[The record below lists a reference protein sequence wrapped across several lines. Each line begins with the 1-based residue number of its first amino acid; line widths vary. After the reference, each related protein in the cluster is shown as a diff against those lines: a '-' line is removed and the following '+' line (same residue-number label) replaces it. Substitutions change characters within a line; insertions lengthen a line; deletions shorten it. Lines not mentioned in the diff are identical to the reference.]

1 MFIHALRK
9 LKRLIF
15 PPHEK
20 WRRIKF
26 GIAKGSW
33 FLVNRHSH
41 MRIEF
46 GVFELSLAK
55 HVRTFLKNAKVAYDL
70 GAEMGYYSLAFMRL
84 MGEGGKVYAFEA
96 NRERVMKFPELVRR
110 NNAEGKMMVIE
121 AYVTNTDNT
130 NLHGLPN
137 KMSLDSFVYKEGNP
151 SPDVIKMDIEGE
163 ELNALQ
169 GAEKILREHRP
180 KLILEIHSRELAV
193 ECPVYLKKLGYT
205 VQPVG
210 MRWFNRLFP
219 EARSDGRNEYN
230 GWVVAE

>member
-9 LKRLIF
+9 LKRLMF

-41 MRIEF
+41 MRIES
-46 GVFELSLAK
+46 GVFELPLAK
-55 HVRTFLKNAKVAYDL
+55 YVRTFLKNAKVAYDL

-96 NRERVMKFPELVRR
+96 NKERVMKFPELVRR

-130 NLHGLPN
+130 NLHGVPN
-137 KMSLDSFVYKEGNP
+137 RMSLDSFVYKEGNP
-151 SPDVIKMDIEGE
+151 SLDVIKMDIEGE

-169 GAEKILREHRP
+169 GAERTLKEYRP

-193 ECPVYLKKLGYT
+193 ECPAYLKKLGYT
-205 VQPVG
+205 VQP
-210 MRWFNRLFP
+210 
-219 EARSDGRNEYN
+219 
-230 GWVVAE
+230 